1 MASAA
6 DHDDTMPEETQG
18 YKLSQPKQSLA
29 EYQQMGKDT
38 SIPAGTTCIT
48 FEMSLSPCR
57 TTALGRRHDEAELYA
72 PNVVFTTRRTA
83 HSRLTNQGTAST
95 FLSYQTDTFS

>member
-38 SIPAGTTCIT
+38 SIPVGITCTTFKT
-48 FEMSLSPCR
+48 ALSPCR
-57 TTALGRRHDEAELYA
+57 AAAPGRRHDEAELYA
-72 PNVVFTTRRTA
+72 PNVLFTTRRTA

-95 FLSYQTDTFS
+95 FLSY